1 MADRVIQRNDT
12 TARWQSINPVLAQG
26 ELGIVSDGAKGYKIG
41 DGVTAWNNLEY
52 PANPASIVQELG
64 DSETAVISQKGV
76 TDTFNK
82 IGLLYHT
89 GLETFYEKSSV
100 YIDTLWKCDTSTGL
114 WTSLVVNNRF
124 DLPVERDSCFLVVTN
139 DFSEVLIRTYGT
151 DIDPDKDIIL
161 LVHSKTQGFTNGVL
175 FHDYCCKEFGGKNY
189 YSPLGY
195 TIAETGRGINYNGD
209 VIAATNY
216 MYTQPFQLKRG
227 DKVKIQVKGYELGV
241 LCFINP
247 DGTYYPILSNQVL
260 KDSQVVS
267 NYEYTIK
274 QEGSYACSAYVNS
287 LKIWVNTRNRLTK
300 PNFTAGAIAGV
311 RLPSV
316 NPSILESVNLNHLDS
331 FIYNGDTL
339 YTPASITKV
348 MSLIVASDYIKD
360 PTERITVLSEDITS
374 GSGNNLLAN
383 DILSWRDLFL
393 DAMLPSSNS
402 ATKCIARTVGALI
415 LSNEGKQ
422 VTSAASVTRFVEE
435 MNIKAKLIGMTNT
448 HFDEPCGYPT
458 TETQKLTVKDAL
470 KMVVYASSIK
480 SINDAWSQKKAT
492 LTVYGANSRT
502 ISIVNDVSEEHTYGP
517 YLILGG
523 KPGQISQG
531 STATGTWVAILYS
544 TKSGNS
550 YGIAAIQTQGT
561 SVYKQFSTVTEMC
574 DYLDSIP

>member
-1 MADRVIQRNDT
+1 MADRVIQRHDT
-12 TARWQSINPVLAQG
+12 AARWQSINPVLAEG
-26 ELGIVSDGAKGYKIG
+26 ELGIEIDGAKGYKIG
-41 DGVTAWNNLEY
+41 DGATAWNNLEY
-52 PANPASIVQELG
+52 PANPTSVVQELG

-89 GLETFYEKSSV
+89 GLETFYEKSSA
-100 YIDTLWKCDTSTGL
+100 YIDVLWKLDVSTGL

-139 DFSEVLIRTYGT
+139 DFSEVLIRNYAS
-151 DIDPDKDIIL
+151 DIDPDKDTVL

-195 TIAETGRGINYNGD
+195 TIAETGNGINYNGD
-209 VIAATNY
+209 VIPATNY

-227 DKVKIQVKGYELGV
+227 DKVKIQVQGYELGV
-241 LCFINP
+241 LCFINS

-260 KDSQVVS
+260 ENSSVVS

-287 LKIWVNTRNRLTK
+287 LKIWVNTKGRLTK

-316 NPSILESVNLNHLDS
+316 NPSILESANLDHLDS

-348 MSLIVASDYIKD
+348 MSLIVASDYVKD
-360 PTERITVLSEDITS
+360 PTERVTVLSEDITT

-402 ATKCIARTVGALI
+402 AVKCIARTVGGLI
-415 LSNEGKQ
+415 LANEGKE
-422 VTSAASVTRFVEE
+422 VTSAASVERFVQE
-435 MNIKAKLIGMTNT
+435 MNTKAILVGMTNT

-492 LTVYGANSRT
+492 LTVYGTNSRT
-502 ISIVNDVSEEHTYGP
+502 IPIVNDVNEEHTYGP

-544 TKSGNS
+544 TKSGYS